1 MDCVAKGDQCG
12 GEGGTPNL
20 SCGALAIAGKGG
32 MRVGRA
38 IEAVVNSL
46 RRIGVRD
53 LAGDCIHS
61 SEIPT
66 ISFVVKRRNSCIR
79 LVCNAQVAQDKAKY
93 KKKKIGFSIVLTVRW
108 VKVVSNQ

>member
-1 MDCVAKGDQCG
+1 MWIVDCVAKGDRCG
-12 GEGGTPNL
+12 GVGGTPNL

-61 SEIPT
+61 SEIPI
-66 ISFVVKRRNSCIR
+66 ISSVVKRRNPCIR
-79 LVCNAQVAQDKAKY
+79 LVCNAQVAQDNAMPEKHSQGKR
-93 KKKKIGFSIVLTVRW
+93 FPHVP
-108 VKVVSNQ
+108 